1 MPLDDSNYRGRKTE
15 LRPHLRCT
23 YGNGPFDE
31 YFIGFTT
38 TERRIEETPCFRVQD
53 GKLTVKPNGFRNHMF
68 VKKDEVILLDDNN
81 GLVKL
86 FGFKEIDEGNC
97 LISIRDS
104 AKGNIPSQR
113 NVPESE
119 IVWR

>member
-1 MPLDDSNYRGRKTE
+1 MPLDSSTFYRNEKE
-15 LRPHLRCT
+15 LRPYLKCT
-23 YGNGPFDE
+23 YGNGLFDE

-38 TERRIEETPCFRVQD
+38 TERRIEEIPFFIVQD
-53 GKLTVKPNGFRNHMF
+53 GGLMVKPNGFRNHMF
-68 VKKDEVILLDDNN
+68 VKKDEVITLEDNN

-86 FGFKEIDEGNC
+86 FGFEKIDKGNC

-104 AKGNIPSQR
+104 AEGNIPSKI
-113 NVPESE
+113 NVPKSE

>member
-1 MPLDDSNYRGRKTE
+1 MPLDDSTFYGKETE
-15 LRPHLRCT
+15 LRPHLKCI
-23 YGNGPFDE
+23 YGDGPFDE

-38 TERRIEETPCFRVQD
+38 TERRIEETPVFRVQD
-53 GKLTVKPNGFRNHMF
+53 GKLTTKPNGFRNHMF
-68 VKKDEVILLDDNN
+68 VKKEEVIPLDDDK

-86 FGFKEIDEGNC
+86 SGFRKIDEENC

-104 AKGNIPSQR
+104 ANGNIPSQR